1 MTFTTA
7 YSILSEKLMTVY
19 DSREASIIARY
30 ILEDVFNVT
39 FWSETEVSLDE
50 INRLEEVTQ
59 RLLRHEPWQYIG
71 GYADFY
77 GLKFKVN
84 PSVLIPRPE
93 TEELVFVA
101 LDYIKHNDVKSLIDI
116 GTGSG
121 IIPITI
127 GVKAEQPL
135 TLWGID
141 ISTEALKTAQENAD
155 LHDVY
160 VELAEYNFLD
170 SSLWDDLPKVDIV
183 ISNPPY
189 IGEVEQSEMP
199 SNVLDYEPHIAL
211 FVRDD
216 VMEFYEAIGEFVAKY
231 QDEGC
236 FVLVEINEKFGQK
249 VVDVFTN
256 RGLQHV
262 TIIKDMQGKDRMVSA
277 CKKSP
282 EI

>member
-1 MTFTTA
+1 
-7 YSILSEKLMTVY
+7 MTVY

-30 ILEDVFNVT
+30 IMEDVFNAT
-39 FWSETEVSLDE
+39 FWSETEMSLDE

-231 QDEGC
+231 QDEGG

-256 RGLQHV
+256 HGLQHV
-262 TIIKDMQGKDRMVSA
+262 TIIKDMQGKDRM
-277 CKKSP
+277 
-282 EI
+282 